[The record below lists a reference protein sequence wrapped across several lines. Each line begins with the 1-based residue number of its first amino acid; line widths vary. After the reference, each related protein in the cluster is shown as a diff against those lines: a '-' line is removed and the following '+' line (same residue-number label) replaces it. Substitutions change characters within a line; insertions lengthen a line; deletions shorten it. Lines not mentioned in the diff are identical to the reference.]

1 MLYSILVVVYI
12 PFLYCKL
19 LGMQLERMMILSRK
33 LITLLDRPYPH
44 LTANAADEDDD
55 VVIWHDCLSLILV

>member
-1 MLYSILVVVYI
+1 MLYSIFVVVYI

-19 LGMQLERMMILSRK
+19 LVMQLERMMILSRK

-44 LTANAADEDDD
+44 LTANADEDDD